1 MKNNL
6 KLILEFAPLSVFLIL
21 QRLGFVPYYV
31 QFGVATTLV
40 IMSLFVL
47 IRSRYCMSRLNL
59 GINIYLIFGF
69 LLLSLNYCTE
79 NETIRIMNQITE
91 EIRSIGMYFS
101 IIIVA
106 VFTQFFTTSQ
116 FIGIPTY
123 TQSKTIK
130 SSLLFIST
138 IIALCLTCFFKYQ
151 IQAHEIIVEVL
162 PFVLLFVIQSKLRRI
177 E

>member
-91 EIRSIGMYFS
+91 EIRSIGMYF
-101 IIIVA
+101 
-106 VFTQFFTTSQ
+106 QLLL
-116 FIGIPTY
+116 
-123 TQSKTIK
+123 
-130 SSLLFIST
+130 LLFSHSF
-138 IIALCLTCFFKYQ
+138 L
-151 IQAHEIIVEVL
+151 L
-162 PFVLLFVIQSKLRRI
+162 PHNSLASPHIHNQKQ
-177 E
+177 